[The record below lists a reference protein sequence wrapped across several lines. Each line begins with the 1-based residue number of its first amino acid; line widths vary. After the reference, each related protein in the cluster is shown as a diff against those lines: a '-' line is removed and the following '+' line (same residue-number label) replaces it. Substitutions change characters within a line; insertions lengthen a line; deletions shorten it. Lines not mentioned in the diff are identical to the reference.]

1 IGRRSRTRR
10 ASMICMVL
18 SRRYCGAGAR
28 TLSAGSETPG
38 RSGRVCCRSR
48 DVHRRPVAREKPP
61 CASWWCRPWLGH
73 PDLRGW
79 EGRDESLAFP
89 LVALRDGRIWFEGLT
104 FEPRGDELTIYLAI
118 RNRET
123 GSLREETFRYRRH
136 ASVH

>member
-1 IGRRSRTRR
+1 
-10 ASMICMVL
+10 
-18 SRRYCGAGAR
+18 
-28 TLSAGSETPG
+28 
-38 RSGRVCCRSR
+38 
-48 DVHRRPVAREKPP
+48 
-61 CASWWCRPWLGH
+61 LGH

-79 EGRDESLAFP
+79 EERDESLAFP